1 MPQAGWRGEDKYK
14 KTDTQIQR
22 QRQCQINKYTLADNN
37 FQCLALKEK
46 FGVQRK
52 IWNKLCFGRGPIW
65 HREGYYVQNKFYAWS
80 HVEIFLSI
88 SIIMVQFYHELS
100 LGRTFSRISSLS

>member
-22 QRQCQINKYTLADNN
+22 QRQCQIHKYTLADNN
-37 FQCLALKEK
+37 FQCLVLKEK

-65 HREGYYVQNKFYAWS
+65 HREGYYFENWVFILKIGVNFLKMGQNFEKLSKF
-80 HVEIFLSI
+80 
-88 SIIMVQFYHELS
+88 
-100 LGRTFSRISSLS
+100 